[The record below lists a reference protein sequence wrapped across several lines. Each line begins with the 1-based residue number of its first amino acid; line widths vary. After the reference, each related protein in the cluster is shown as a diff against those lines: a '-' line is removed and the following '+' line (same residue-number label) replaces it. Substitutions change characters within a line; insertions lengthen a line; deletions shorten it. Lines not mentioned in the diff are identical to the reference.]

1 MKRILV
7 SHCLT
12 GEACR
17 YDGKACPSKE
27 LFELPRN
34 WQLVFCCPERELG
47 MGVPR
52 APITFVEGPDGR
64 RLLCRVSQKDWTEAM
79 GEWCDTKVRQVL
91 ASGLDGAILKSAS
104 PSCGIADAEC
114 FKSNEAFVQH
124 GLLAAGES
132 PISLNLAGELLAHD
146 ANGMLVEALLRHAP
160 GLPLIGEQE
169 LKQLDARSEF
179 QERVRLWAGRKR

>member
-1 MKRILV
+1 M
-7 SHCLT
+7 

-17 YDGKACPSKE
+17 YDGGACPSRE
-27 LFELPRN
+27 LGELPQN
-34 WQLVFCCPERELG
+34 WQLVSCCPERELG

-64 RLLCRVSQKDWTEAM
+64 RLVCRVSQKDWTDAM
-79 GEWCDTKVRQVL
+79 REWCDTKVLALL

-114 FKSNEAFVQH
+114 FRSVDAFVQH

-132 PISLNLAGELLAHD
+132 LKSLNLAGELLAHD
-146 ANGMLVEALLRHAP
+146 ANGMLVEALLRLAP
-160 GLPLIGEQE
+160 GLPLISEQE
-169 LKQLDARSEF
+169 LKQLDARCEF

>member
-1 MKRILV
+1 M
-7 SHCLT
+7 

-17 YDGKACPSKE
+17 YDGGACPSRE
-27 LFELPRN
+27 LGELPQN
-34 WQLVFCCPERELG
+34 WQLVSCCPERELG

-64 RLLCRVSQKDWTEAM
+64 RLVCRVSQKDWTDAM
-79 GEWCDTKVRQVL
+79 REWCDTKVLALL

-114 FKSNEAFVQH
+114 FRSVDAFVQH

-132 PISLNLAGELLAHD
+132 PRDLALDESQLGHD
-146 ANGMLVEALLRHAP
+146 ASGMLVKALLIHAP
-160 GLPLIGEQE
+160 GLPLISEQE
-169 LKQLDARSEF
+169 LKQIDAREVF
-179 QERVRLWAGRKR
+179 LERVRLRAAASRP